1 MLPLFLFLLSVLYS
15 LGGGGGKLNLPG
27 QTSAVPFAFSEVR
40 LAN

>member
-1 MLPLFLFLLSVLYS
+1 MLSLLLCPLSVLYS

-27 QTSAVPFAFSEVR
+27 QISAVPFAFSEIR

>member
-1 MLPLFLFLLSVLYS
+1 MLPLLLCPLSVLYS
-15 LGGGGGKLNLPG
+15 LGGGGKLNLPG